1 MPAAF
6 LRYACCMFQQLCP
19 GVILKQC
26 LQFQSSGEACHE
38 VHGRGQDSLWLPEVP
53 DLEVPLLRRD
63 GTRGRMIFRKHANK
77 PRNKAKQE
85 HPERQ
90 GDLAAQ
96 VSASLNIQE
105 LHKYQA

>member
-26 LQFQSSGEACHE
+26 LQCQSSGEACHE